1 MAIGAITPLSMGVIP
16 GGGRAGLT
24 HNGPMSC
31 LCNRT
36 LHRTL
41 LRWTVPGL
49 LAGGLGLAAEAAPQL
64 QCQVTYAG
72 VTRTVLGD
80 PVADPYPV
88 VSTDIAGRFRFK
100 PVVVGTAQQVERVL
114 IHVAVQTPQQPVPI
128 HQAKYLGPFAAGAT
142 PLPLTGEQR
151 LYAGP
156 LERELIYSCALHGVA
171 P

>member
-1 MAIGAITPLSMGVIP
+1 M
-16 GGGRAGLT
+16 
-24 HNGPMSC
+24 
-31 LCNRT
+31 
-36 LHRTL
+36 
-41 LRWTVPGL
+41 
-49 LAGGLGLAAEAAPQL
+49 AAPQL

-72 VTRTVLGD
+72 ATRTVLAD
-80 PVADPYPV
+80 PVSDPYTA

-114 IHVAVQTPQQPVPI
+114 IYVAVQTAQQPVPI
-128 HQAKYLGPFAAGAT
+128 QQAKYLGPFERGTA

-156 LERELIYSCALHGVA
+156 LERELIYSCALHEVR